1 MNFKRHLPLLVLI
14 SACALATQAAP
25 AVSREESS
33 SKQAELSKL
42 RNQLGQLK
50 KDLAAN
56 ESQKAEA
63 ADALRDSEHAI
74 SEANRVMASL
84 SEERE
89 LTAAELAALEKDI
102 ARARIGIRKS
112 QDKLSLLL
120 KNRYKAGQLEAWR
133 LILNQQDPNRVSR
146 ELTYYRH
153 LSQAQ
158 LNLARTLERQL
169 DELNRLSQEIRQ
181 RNDALKRI
189 AHEKQQ
195 AKAQL
200 VEGQKEKA
208 QQLAKLSRKIHDQRN
223 QLQKLAED
231 EKRMTTLVERLNALI
246 RKQEAERIRQAA
258 KKKAERER
266 LARQEAARAAKKGS
280 KSGEKPKIAPIIN
293 EELPDESQSGHAFST
308 LKGKLRL
315 PLRGEVTGRFGAAR
329 SEGASWKG
337 LFIRSTAGQ
346 PVKAV
351 ASGRVVFADWMRG
364 FGNLIILDH
373 GGGYLSIYAAN
384 ESLLKQVGDAIKTG
398 ETISTSGNSGGMS
411 DSGVYFELRQN
422 GKPLDPMHWVG
433 G

>member
-1 MNFKRHLPLLVLI
+1 MNIQRHFTALI
-14 SACALATQAAP
+14 LASTCAFTVQAAP
-25 AVSREESS
+25 AVSQEARSA
-33 SKQAELSKL
+33 KQAELSQL
-42 RNQLGQLK
+42 RSQLGQLK

-63 ADALRDSEHAI
+63 ADALKDSEKAI
-74 SEANRVMASL
+74 SEANRVLTNL
-84 SEERE
+84 SEQRE

-112 QDKLSLLL
+112 QERLSQLL

-133 LILNQQDPNRVSR
+133 LLLNQQDPNRVSR

-169 DELNRLSQEIRQ
+169 EELNRLAQEIRQ

-200 VEGQKEKA
+200 EEGKKEKA
-208 QQLAKLSRKIHDQRN
+208 QQVAKLSKKINAQRN
-223 QLQKLAED
+223 QIQKLAED
-231 EKRMTTLVERLNALI
+231 EKRMTALVERLNALI
-246 RKQEAERIRQAA
+246 RKQEAERVRLAA

-266 LARQEAARAAKKGS
+266 LARQEAARAAKNGT
-280 KSGEKPKIAPIIN
+280 KPSPKPATTVN
-293 EELPDESQSGHAFST
+293 DDLPDESQSGKQFTA

-315 PLRGEVTGRFGAAR
+315 PLRGEIIGRFGAAR
-329 SEGASWKG
+329 SEGATWKG
-337 LFIRSTAGQ
+337 LFIRSASGQ
-346 PVKAV
+346 AVKAV

-373 GGGYLSIYAAN
+373 GGGYLTIYAAN
-384 ESLLKQVGDAIKTG
+384 ESLLKQVGDPIKAG
-398 ETISTSGNSGGMS
+398 DTIATSGNSGGMS

-422 GKPLDPMHWVG
+422 GKPLDPMAWVG